1 MINIDAM
8 PAETAEVS
16 ITQEELLNLIDKGIR
31 PEWLPYQSFKE
42 LRSRI
47 QKEKKNKLK
56 GTFIHISSIRNI
68 KSEEKIIGITY
79 NKTLDKK

>member
-31 PEWLPYQSFKE
+31 PEWLPYQAFKE